1 MDDDYEYAAVW
12 MSQSASNDK
21 AEELS
26 HLSDE
31 DFLDYIIENG
41 IDCDYAVRGFK
52 AWTIAKRIKHNRWHP
67 TLKQRTAITSVFCFD
82 LYGVKPDWSII

>member
-1 MDDDYEYAAVW
+1 MDDDFEYADALIAQVD
-12 MSQSASNDK
+12 SNGK

-41 IDCDYAVRGFK
+41 SDCDLCFKGFK
-52 AWTIAKRIKHNRWHP
+52 AWTIAKRIKRNGWRP
-67 TLKQRTAITSVFCFD
+67 TLKQRTAITNVFCFT
-82 LYGVKPDWSII
+82 LYGVKPNPYM

>member
-1 MDDDYEYAAVW
+1 MEEDFGYADVY
-12 MSQSASNDK
+12 MTQSASNDK
-21 AEELS
+21 AEELF

-41 IDCDYAVRGFK
+41 IDCDYAVEGFK

-67 TLKQRTAITSVFCFD
+67 TLKQRIAITNVFCFD